1 LLTIVDTLSIC
12 WDDSLAPAG
21 RWWVDAISHAFGL
34 DAVVL
39 PNVSTVT
46 FTVDRNQPSGGYRA
60 EITPT
65 NISVT
70 AADLGGAFAAAQ
82 TLRQLAGPDAFR
94 QAPLPGRCLSLPTG
108 VITDAPE
115 LAWRGVH
122 LDVSRHFMP
131 PREVR
136 RFIDLAAMHHLN
148 VVQLHLTDDQG
159 WRFESTHYPEL
170 TKAGAWRR
178 ATANFD
184 TDDYSGVDVTTM
196 PGYDN
201 TPHGGFYT
209 QDDMR
214 EIVSFAR
221 QRGVTVVP
229 EIDLPGH
236 VEAAI
241 AAYPWLGTTKQPRQ
255 VRITWGI
262 SEDVLDPGP
271 EQVAFFCDV
280 LDEVCDIFDSP
291 FVHIGGDEVP
301 TTMWQNNPDIVHRAR
316 DLGFDA
322 ADGTADVW
330 RLHGWF
336 LAQMAAHLRGRGR
349 RAVVWDEAIGPD
361 LPRDAVAMSW
371 RGLRPSGQALAAGY
385 DVILAPEQYVYL
397 DHRASDRD
405 DEPVPIGYVRRT
417 EDVYAFG
424 TELLAQ
430 LPDPPTFETVAGGLD
445 QIGQPAGDVGRV
457 LGMQAE
463 VWTEYLDSPRRVDY
477 LTYPRLAAFS
487 EVAWGTAPANR
498 EPGSAASDSFM
509 RRLETSH
516 LPRLAAAG
524 VEYRPTAGPMPWQMK
539 QTVTGRGVSDL
550 AAAMAEAGGL
560 L

>member
-1 LLTIVDTLSIC
+1 MC
-12 WDDSLAPAG
+12 
-21 RWWVDAISHAFGL
+21 HAFGL
-34 DAVVL
+34 DVVVL
-39 PNVSTVT
+39 PDTADIT
-46 FTVDRNQPSGGYRA
+46 FSLDHDHPSGGYRV

-65 NISVT
+65 TVSVA
-70 AADLGGAFAAAQ
+70 AADLDGAFAAVQ

-94 QAPLPGRCLSLPTG
+94 QAPLPSRQLSLPTG
-108 VITDAPE
+108 VIEDAPK

-136 RFIDLAAMHHLN
+136 RFIDLASMHHLN

-159 WRFESTHYPEL
+159 WRFESCRYPEL
-170 TKAGAWRR
+170 TKAGACRR

-184 TDDYSGVDVTTM
+184 TDEFPGVDVTTM

-214 EIVSFAR
+214 EIVAFAK

-241 AAYPWLGTTKQPRQ
+241 AAYPWLGTTKQPCQ
-255 VRITWGI
+255 VRITWGV

-301 TTMWQNNPDIVHRAR
+301 TTMWQNNPDIVQRAR
-316 DLGFDA
+316 DLGFTD
-322 ADGTADVW
+322 ADGSVDVW

-336 LAQMAAHLRGRGR
+336 LAQMAAHLRQRGR

-361 LPRDAVAMSW
+361 LPKDTVAMSW
-371 RGLRPSGQALAAGY
+371 RGLRPAGRALDAGY
-385 DVILAPEQYVYL
+385 DVILAPEQFVYL
-397 DHRASDRD
+397 DHRASDRE
-405 DEPVPIGYVRRT
+405 DEPVPIGYLRRT

-424 TELLAQ
+424 TDLLAQ
-430 LPDPPTFETVAGGLD
+430 LPDPPTFTTVAGGVAH
-445 QIGQPAGDVGRV
+445 IGQPDGAVGRV

-463 VWTEYLDSPRRVDY
+463 VWTEYLENPRRVDY

-487 EVAWGTAPANR
+487 EVAWGTSPANR
-498 EPGSAASDSFM
+498 EPGSPASDSFM
-509 RRLETSH
+509 QRLETAH
-516 LPRLAAAG
+516 LPRLDAAG
-524 VEYRPTAGPMPWQMK
+524 VEYRPTGGPHPWQMK
-539 QTVTGRGVSDL
+539 QAVTGRGLSDL
-550 AAAMAEAGGL
+550 AAAMEEAGGIL
-560 L
+560 